1 MAEVNVENIEQA
13 EELFMEKMG
22 FARDT
27 EGLELSDD
35 QLVNFLMLCHQM
47 EYGVGA
53 ESEDEED
60 YDEEE
65 MSEDGM
71 KVKVIKVKGG
81 DMRSIMD
88 DMLGHG
94 GPKIMG
100 Q

>member
-27 EGLELSDD
+27 DGLDLSDD

-88 DMLGHG
+88 EMLGHG
-94 GPKIMG
+94 GPKMDY
-100 Q
+100 

>member
-53 ESEDEED
+53 ESEDED

-88 DMLGHG
+88 EMLGHG
-94 GPKIMG
+94 GPKMEY
-100 Q
+100 

>member
-27 EGLELSDD
+27 DGLELSDD

-88 DMLGHG
+88 EMLGHG

>member
-27 EGLELSDD
+27 EGLDLSDD

-88 DMLGHG
+88 EMLGHG
-94 GPKIMG
+94 GPKMEY
-100 Q
+100 

>member
-27 EGLELSDD
+27 DGLELSDD

>member
-88 DMLGHG
+88 EMLGHG
-94 GPKIMG
+94 GPKMEY
-100 Q
+100 

>member
-27 EGLELSDD
+27 DGLELSDD

-94 GPKIMG
+94 GPKVDY
-100 Q
+100 

>member
-27 EGLELSDD
+27 DGLELSDD

-88 DMLGHG
+88 EMLGHG
-94 GPKIMG
+94 GPKIMS
-100 Q
+100 

>member
-13 EELFMEKMG
+13 EELFMDKMG

-94 GPKIMG
+94 GPKIMS
-100 Q
+100 

>member
-27 EGLELSDD
+27 DGLELSDD

-88 DMLGHG
+88 EMLGHG

-100 Q
+100 

>member
-100 Q
+100 

>member
-27 EGLELSDD
+27 DGLELSDD

-94 GPKIMG
+94 GPKMDY
-100 Q
+100 

>member
-27 EGLELSDD
+27 DGLELSDD

-65 MSEDGM
+65 MSEDDM

-88 DMLGHG
+88 EMLGHG
-94 GPKIMG
+94 GPKIMD

>member
-27 EGLELSDD
+27 DGLELSDD

-88 DMLGHG
+88 EMLGHG
-94 GPKIMG
+94 GPKMDY
-100 Q
+100 

>member
-27 EGLELSDD
+27 DGLELSDD

-94 GPKIMG
+94 GPKIMS
-100 Q
+100 

>member
-53 ESEDEED
+53 ESEDED

-88 DMLGHG
+88 EMLGHG
-94 GPKIMG
+94 GPKMDY
-100 Q
+100 

>member
-27 EGLELSDD
+27 DGLELSDD

-100 Q
+100 

>member
-22 FARDT
+22 FAHDS

-35 QLVNFLMLCHQM
+35 QLVNFLLLCQQM

-53 ESEDEED
+53 DSEDED

-88 DMLGHG
+88 EMLGHG
-94 GPKIMG
+94 GPKMEY
-100 Q
+100 